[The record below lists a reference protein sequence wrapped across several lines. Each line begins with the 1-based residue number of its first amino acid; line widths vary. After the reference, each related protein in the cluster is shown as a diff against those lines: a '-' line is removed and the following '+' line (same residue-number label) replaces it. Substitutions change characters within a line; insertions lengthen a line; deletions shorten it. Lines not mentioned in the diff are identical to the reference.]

1 MIWFGR
7 SLVTVSG
14 HNARKSK
21 RTGQKS
27 HTGPHRLV
35 FRACRPIWML
45 WWGLGSL
52 SASTMHYAIPS
63 RYGTSFLR
71 SRDRSVHI
79 YGCRLCNTQRKTYAS
94 RSGPWACTP
103 LCSIAG
109 PYDNI
114 PKHAYSTDPWI
125 GSRCWALRL
134 LYYASFLSYVPIF
147 SGIFGPPSARYR
159 DCIELFRPEVTV
171 LPL

>member
-1 MIWFGR
+1 MCCALRTYLLGTISSATNHRVGGLYR
-7 SLVTVSG
+7 HPPCIMPYRVGTARVS
-14 HNARKSK
+14 
-21 RTGQKS
+21 
-27 HTGPHRLV
+27 
-35 FRACRPIWML
+35 C
-45 WWGLGSL
+45 
-52 SASTMHYAIPS
+52 AID
-63 RYGTSFLR
+63 T
-71 SRDRSVHI
+71 SVHI

-125 GSRCWALRL
+125 GSRWWALRL
-134 LYYASFLSYVPIF
+134 LSYASFLSYVPIF